1 MQKAH
6 ENQFVNSANGV
17 LFTCVKYQERIRS
30 TGMLNT
36 IAASED
42 TLSF

>member
-1 MQKAH
+1 VQEAYKD
-6 ENQFVNSANGV
+6 QFINSADGV
-17 LFTCVKYQERIRS
+17 LFACVKYQERIRS
-30 TGMLNT
+30 TGMLNA